1 MAGEGGGL
9 APPAHCRALPSAP
22 VPVHLQSK
30 LVDGR
35 RSPAALDGAP
45 GVDQASSPG
54 GCMPPHPLPPQV
66 CFFGTLPR
74 SSSSSPSP
82 ARCRDQ
88 PAITPAAALPRRRC
102 RAYLLHTIAPQPAV
116 PRRLGTSSVPRSGLC
131 ALLRALLGE
140 PGRSPLHLLQP
151 PPGREARE
159 RAQLITRM
167 LPARAGAGRGW
178 DFLRAAKFKGVPA
191 PRSCTH
197 IPTGC
202 KISRGPHGAA
212 PGPQP
217 ADREAVGP
225 TITRRSG
232 SQWRCQWWYPWWE
245 GQGFPVCGADPSLRL
260 TRSTLTPAIA
270 PRGP

>member
-35 RSPAALDGAP
+35 RSPAALDAAP
-45 GVDQASSPG
+45 GVDQASALG
-54 GCMPPHPLPPQV
+54 GCTPPHPLPPQV

-116 PRRLGTSSVPRSGLC
+116 PRRWEPAPCPAQGSVPRSGLC
-131 ALLRALLGE
+131 SGSRDRGPSASCSLPQADRPENGHNSSHGCSQPE
-140 PGRSPLHLLQP
+140 PEQ
-151 PPGREARE
+151 
-159 RAQLITRM
+159 
-167 LPARAGAGRGW
+167 AGAG
-178 DFLRAAKFKGVPA
+178 
-191 PRSCTH
+191 
-197 IPTGC
+197 
-202 KISRGPHGAA
+202 ISRE
-212 PGPQP
+212 
-217 ADREAVGP
+217 R
-225 TITRRSG
+225 
-232 SQWRCQWWYPWWE
+232 
-245 GQGFPVCGADPSLRL
+245 PSLRV
-260 TRSTLTPAIA
+260 SQH
-270 PRGP
+270 